1 MELLGKKIG
10 MTQLFDAKGKVAG
23 VTVVELGPCTVLQKR
38 TPETDGYHALQLG
51 LGERKPKHATK
62 PLTGHCKKA
71 NAAPARFIREWR
83 TEDNVTFNVGD
94 KITVK
99 EFQAGQFVDVIATSK
114 GKGFQGVVRR
124 HKFAGGDMTHGAKG
138 WHRRGGAIGQRLFPG
153 RVFKNMKMPG
163 HMGHTRI
170 TTQNLRVV
178 QVREADNLIF
188 IEGSVP
194 GPRGAF
200 VIVRHAKKK
209 TKPAA
214 KAASAT

>member
-1 MELLGKKIG
+1 
-10 MTQLFDAKGKVAG
+10 MTQLFDAKGNLAG
-23 VTVVELGPCTVLQKR
+23 VTVIELGPCTVLQKR

-51 LGERKPKHATK
+51 LGERKPKHASK
-62 PLTGHCKKA
+62 ALTGHCKKA

-83 TEDNVTFNVGD
+83 TDENVAFNVGD

-138 WHRRGGAIGQRLFPG
+138 WHRRAGAIGQRLFPG
-153 RVFKNMKMPG
+153 RVFRNMRMPG
-163 HMGHTRI
+163 HMGNTRI

-178 QVREADNLIF
+178 QVREADNLLF
-188 IEGSVP
+188 IEGAVP

-200 VIVRHAKKK
+200 VVVRHAKKK

-214 KAASAT
+214 KAAATT

>member
-10 MTQLFDAKGKVAG
+10 MTQLFDAKGNVAG

-38 TPETDGYHALQLG
+38 TPEADGYHALQLG

-62 PLTGHCKKA
+62 ALAGHCKKA

-83 TEDNVTFNVGD
+83 TDEGVAFNVGD

-153 RVFKNMKMPG
+153 RVFKNMRMPG